1 MNYKLESNIIYI
13 IFAIVFSFIMWIYI
27 YFCRK
32 YKDKKKV
39 YKWFVVIP
47 YAEMIVSLILLCVLC
62 LNNFD
67 GNVLFLVMLGLM
79 LLPFM
84 HLFMFYYVPYGNEK
98 VPLFKRIQCLI
109 ILFCYVVLFLGL
121 LYCFYSG
128 VFLFGFG
135 NKQPV
140 SIEVIQYQRPEGK
153 EKSVLIID
161 DEEILDLYDA
171 IRHAKIQEVQFDSDG
186 LETDGD
192 WVIILHFENEDIS
205 LCTQGEGM
213 KDSIYFRRYLSQND
227 SREFIEFWLDNS
239 MLMGRLQDY
248 N

>member
-1 MNYKLESNIIYI
+1 MSYKIESIITYITFAI
-13 IFAIVFSFIMWIYI
+13 IFCFAMWIYI

-47 YAEMIVSLILLCVLC
+47 YTEMIVSLVLFCVLY

-84 HLFMFYYVPYGNEK
+84 HLFMFYCVPYGNEK
-98 VPLFKRIQCLI
+98 VPRIKGIQCLI
-109 ILFCYVVLFLGL
+109 ILFFYVVLVLGL

-140 SIEVIQYQRPEGK
+140 SIEVIQHERSEGN
-153 EKSVLIID
+153 EKSVLITD
-161 DEEILDLYDA
+161 DEEILDLYNA
-171 IRHAKIQEVQFDSDG
+171 IRHAKIQEVQFDSEG

-205 LCTQGEGM
+205 LATQGEGM
-213 KDSIYFRRYLSQND
+213 KDSIYFRRYLNQND
-227 SREFIEFWLDNS
+227 SCEFIEFWLDNS
-239 MLMGRLQDY
+239 MLMGRLQGY

>member
-1 MNYKLESNIIYI
+1 MNYKLESNIICI

-109 ILFCYVVLFLGL
+109 ILFCYVVLFFGL

-140 SIEVIQYQRPEGK
+140 SIEMIQYQRPEGK
-153 EKSVLIID
+153 EKSVLITD

-227 SREFIEFWLDNS
+227 SHEFIEFWLDNS

>member
-1 MNYKLESNIIYI
+1 MSYKIESIIIYFTFAI
-13 IFAIVFSFIMWIYI
+13 IFCFAMWIYI

-32 YKDKKKV
+32 YKEKKKV
-39 YKWFVVIP
+39 YKWFAVIP
-47 YAEMIVSLILLCVLC
+47 YAEMILSLILLCILY
-62 LNNFD
+62 LNGFEN
-67 GNVLFLVMLGLM
+67 NALFLVTLGLI
-79 LLPFM
+79 LLPFI
-84 HLFMFYYVPYGNEK
+84 HLFMYYYVPYGNEK

-109 ILFCYVVLFLGL
+109 ILFFYVVLVLGL

-128 VFLFGFG
+128 VFLFGFR
-135 NKQPV
+135 NKQPI
-140 SIEVIQYQRPEGK
+140 SIEVIRYDWSDGN
-153 EKSVLIID
+153 EKSVLITD

-171 IRHAKIQEVQFDSDG
+171 IRHAKIQEVQFDSEG

-205 LCTQGEGM
+205 LATRGEGM
-213 KDSIYFRRYLSQND
+213 KDSIYFRRYLNQNN
-227 SREFIEFWLDNS
+227 SHEFVEFWLDNS